1 MIPPMETITALDA
14 PADFALCPACERN
27 RLRRIADELCP
38 DCAEWL
44 DAAVALKVEADRA
57 ATYSDDE
64 GLCIAAG
71 INPGKF

>member
-1 MIPPMETITALDA
+1 MNATET

-27 RLRRIADELCP
+27 RLRRVADELCP

-44 DAAVALKVEADRA
+44 DAAVALKVEEDRA

-64 GLCIAAG
+64 GLCWESG
-71 INPGKF
+71 INASKF